1 MAEPRLRVAVDA
13 MGGDHAPRE
22 IVDGAVRAAQ
32 ELGVEVL
39 LVGPTT
45 QIRRELEA
53 HRAGSLPV
61 RVVEASEVIDMAEAP
76 AMALRRKR
84 HASILVAVETL
95 RCGEADAVVSAGNTG
110 AAMAASLLRLGRI
123 EGIDRPAIAAVLPT
137 LRGRAIMVDVGANVD
152 CRPKHLLQFAVMGS
166 VYANRVLGIA
176 DPRVGLMSNGTE
188 DTKGNE
194 VVIRTAELLRTSG
207 VRFAGNVE
215 GRDFFDGGV
224 DVAVCDGFVG
234 NLLLKFGEGLALG
247 IFTLLREE
255 LTRGVLVRLGVALA
269 TPRLRALARRM
280 DYTEYGGAPL
290 LGVNGICIIAHG
302 SSKAKAIRNSIAVA
316 VESVRARMVEAIR
329 ADIARLSSLHH
340 LAPLDDL
347 SAGGLPS
354 TGEDPLAGVTRPRGA
369 AGGPHEE
376 GSEAEGPASLP
387 LSRGSPAD
395 A

>member
-1 MAEPRLRVAVDA
+1 MPEPPLRVAVDA
-13 MGGDHAPRE
+13 MGGDFAPGE
-22 IVDGAVRAAQ
+22 IVRGAVQAAR

-39 LVGPTT
+39 LVGPTR
-45 QIRRELEA
+45 QIEREL
-53 HRAGSLPV
+53 RALGGGPLPV
-61 RVVEASEVIDMAEAP
+61 QVVEAPEVIGMAEAP

-84 HASILVAVETL
+84 QASILVAVETL
-95 RCGEADAVVSAGNTG
+95 RRGEADAVVSAGNTG

-176 DPRVGLMSNGTE
+176 EPRVGLMSNGAE
-188 DTKGNE
+188 ETKGNE
-194 VVIRTAELLRTSG
+194 TVIRAAELLRSSG
-207 VRFAGNVE
+207 LRFAGNIE
-215 GRDFFDGGV
+215 GRDFFDGIA

-255 LTRGVLVRLGVALA
+255 LSRGMLVRLGVALA

-280 DYTEYGGAPL
+280 DHTEYGGAAL

-316 VESVRARMVEAIR
+316 IESVRARIVETIR
-329 ADIARLSSLHH
+329 TDVGRLSSPNH
-340 LAPLDDL
+340 LAPLGEL
-347 SAGGLPS
+347 SPVGLPPTEGDRP
-354 TGEDPLAGVTRPRGA
+354 TGEGA
-369 AGGPHEE
+369 PEGTTVAAKTEHTSVQDGGMT
-376 GSEAEGPASLP
+376 
-387 LSRGSPAD
+387 
-395 A
+395 